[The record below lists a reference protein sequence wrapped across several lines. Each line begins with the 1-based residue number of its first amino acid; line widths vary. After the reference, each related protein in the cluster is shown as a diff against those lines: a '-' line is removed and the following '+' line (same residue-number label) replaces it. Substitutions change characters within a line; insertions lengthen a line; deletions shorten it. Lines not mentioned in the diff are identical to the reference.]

1 MTATQTL
8 VKMEE
13 PALTGLTI
21 LLVAVTLL
29 LKEKIVQCWLVS
41 TFWYCVVACYKAK
54 SFNQLV
60 IHSFSQSVSLSVS
73 LSLSLLVYQ
82 SVCHSF
88 RWLVCL
94 SASPPVYYSV
104 CGEGKRR
111 HEFAEWHVA

>member
-29 LKEKIVQCWLVS
+29 LKEKIVRCWLVS

-54 SFNQLV
+54 SFNQVV
-60 IHSFSQSVSLSVS
+60 IHSFSQSVSQSVCQSVTQSVSLSVS
-73 LSLSLLVYQ
+73 LPFFQIASLS
-82 SVCHSF
+82 VC
-88 RWLVCL
+88 
-94 SASPPVYYSV
+94 
-104 CGEGKRR
+104 
-111 HEFAEWHVA
+111 